1 VSVADPTVL
10 QSAVDRLAKLGG
22 EFRTLRPQ
30 PEAVA
35 AVRVA
40 ANRLQAALA
49 RERGTDQP
57 VLTVAFAGCTGAG
70 KSTLINGLARS
81 RITRVIG
88 RAATTRQ
95 AHVYHHRDLRLAGL
109 PNELAN
115 SAVMVSHDRP
125 ELFAKVLI
133 DTPDLDTAVVANRA
147 TTKAILKA
155 ATLVLYVFTPEK
167 YAEERVWSVIEQER
181 RFSASAAVLNKADRL
196 SPDELAQVT
205 DDLRGLFVANGA
217 ADVRI
222 FRTVAVRHQ
231 PPADDAGGGIVGDD
245 ASGTPT
251 PPASLASSLS
261 PAAGRFPSDDFEALR
276 TFIERELRLADI
288 MRLARRQR
296 KAAVAALS
304 TAVDGV
310 IPQDTLTR
318 VEAAA
323 AAGRSALG
331 DASTK
336 IVDYWR
342 PTFLAAEDAIVP
354 AAKRRY
360 HERFRGPMRAWFAMW
375 DGAALAAAKFAGRPA
390 DTLDLSAIKTSLE
403 AGRQN
408 VEDGLQAVSQT
419 VQDALHAGRLPVGRW
434 QAVVAG
440 RSPAQQVVNETGQAV
455 EGVCRQQ
462 ATACSP
468 TQERMARVMS
478 WVALAIVAFVIVF
491 GAWRFAYDLAVG
503 RYDQSVLLVINVM
516 GLLVLSMLGL
526 HLVAGMTGPGGQ
538 SAPTEATGRA
548 AVAAA
553 LDRIL
558 AGWLTT
564 YRDELAADVEAVRGQ
579 LTTIERTLAAED
591 AELGEGEAAGAG
603 AAGVGAAGGGGG
615 LIAALLADGG
625 SGLGDVPVLANAP
638 ALVAGGDIAGVDG
651 GRPRVALIAPAGWDA
666 ERTAGP
672 RPTEFAAPRAEP
684 ELAEPEAAEPNRP
697 AGQRI
702 AVTPATSTV
711 TEVVRDSAAA
721 APAAVVSPLDV
732 SQPPQFR
739 AAGATATGPAVE
751 PAAAEP
757 TVAAG
762 VPSVPLR
769 TTSPAEPSRPSTA
782 EPVPSGAVDTDAGR
796 PAAGNGSV
804 GPAPTSSPRTP
815 PPEGAVPAGPP
826 GPRKSLSDYLKD
838 VKR

>member
-1 VSVADPTVL
+1 MSAADFFVL
-10 QSAVDRLAKLGG
+10 QTAVDRLATLGG

-30 PEAVA
+30 AEAVA

-49 RERGTDQP
+49 RERGADQP

-109 PNELAN
+109 PNELAQT
-115 SAVMVSHDRP
+115 AVMVTHDRP
-125 ELFAKVLI
+125 ELYAKVLI
-133 DTPDLDTAVVANRA
+133 DTPDLDTAVVTNRA
-147 TTKAILKA
+147 TTKSILKA

-181 RFSASAAVLNKADRL
+181 RFSASAAILNKADRL

-205 DDLRGLFVANGA
+205 DDLRGLFEANGA

-222 FRTVAVRHQ
+222 FRTVAVRHE
-231 PPADDAGGGIVGDD
+231 PPTAVAGAEVAGD
-245 ASGTPT
+245 PL
-251 PPASLASSLS
+251 ASLPSSTGFSSAASPLA
-261 PAAGRFPSDDFEALR
+261 PAADRFPDDDFEQLR
-276 TFIERELRLADI
+276 TFIERELKLADI

-310 IPQDTLTR
+310 VPPDTLAR

-331 DASTK
+331 DAAVK
-336 IVDYWR
+336 IVEYWR

-360 HERFRGPMRAWFAMW
+360 HERFRGPMRAWFAGW

-390 DTLDLSAIKTSLE
+390 DTLDLSSIKTSLE

-408 VEDGLQAVSQT
+408 VDDRLHAVTQK
-419 VQDALHAGRLPVGRW
+419 VQDALHAGGLPVGRW
-434 QAVVAG
+434 QAIVAG

-468 TQERMARVMS
+468 AQEKMARVMS
-478 WVALAIVAFVIVF
+478 WVALAVVAFVIVF
-491 GAWRFAYDLAVG
+491 GVWRFAYDLAFG
-503 RYDQSVLLVINVM
+503 RYDQSLLLVINVL

-538 SAPTEATGRA
+538 TAPTEATGRE
-548 AVAAA
+548 AVAHA

-558 AGWLTT
+558 TGWLAT

-591 AELGEGEAAGAG
+591 AELDEAQG
-603 AAGVGAAGGGGG
+603 GAAGGVHAG
-615 LIAALLADGG
+615 ADGRLVGETRELEDRG
-625 SGLGDVPVLANAP
+625 SGLGLVPLLPSVPAPVAVPVPVVVPVSAPVPLLTPASVPVDAPVAEPMVAPSADPVAAP
-638 ALVAGGDIAGVDG
+638 AASS
-651 GRPRVALIAPAGWDA
+651 LI
-666 ERTAGP
+666 
-672 RPTEFAAPRAEP
+672 EP
-684 ELAEPEAAEPNRP
+684 EVAPDVKREVAPVPTIE
-697 AGQRI
+697 
-702 AVTPATSTV
+702 TP
-711 TEVVRDSAAA
+711 AA
-721 APAAVVSPLDV
+721 APAAVLEERS
-732 SQPPQFR
+732 
-739 AAGATATGPAVE
+739 E
-751 PAAAEP
+751 PAPVVERAS
-757 TVAAG
+757 VDL
-762 VPSVPLR
+762 PSVPEPK
-769 TTSPAEPSRPSTA
+769 PADASLA
-782 EPVPSGAVDTDAGR
+782 ADVP
-796 PAAGNGSV
+796 PA
-804 GPAPTSSPRTP
+804 R
-815 PPEGAVPAGPP
+815 
-826 GPRKSLSDYLKD
+826 RKSLSDYLKD